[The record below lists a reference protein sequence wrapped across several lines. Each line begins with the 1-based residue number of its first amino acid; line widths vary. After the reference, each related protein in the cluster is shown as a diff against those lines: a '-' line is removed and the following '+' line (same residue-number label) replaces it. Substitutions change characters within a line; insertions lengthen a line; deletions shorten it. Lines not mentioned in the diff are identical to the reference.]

1 MIQDDQPF
9 KLTVLEEP
17 TLILHKAVP
26 AALHSQQ
33 ATDALV
39 NVNRLVSQTVQANA
53 SLDLSNYTLT
63 QGKSV
68 GRKKRKRTE
77 NADNLPAARSSSRT
91 ATRSASRLSIANQTE
106 QVTLCAKVKKHFSE
120 LLGHILEKNDQNRI
134 ASIVS
139 GSSKIEIDSPK
150 NSYRPA

>member
-1 MIQDDQPF
+1 MTRMIQDDQPF

-17 TLILHKAVP
+17 TLIRHKAVP

-39 NVNRLVSQTVQANA
+39 NVNRLDSQTVQANA

-77 NADNLPAARSSSRT
+77 NADN
-91 ATRSASRLSIANQTE
+91 
-106 QVTLCAKVKKHFSE
+106 
-120 LLGHILEKNDQNRI
+120 
-134 ASIVS
+134 
-139 GSSKIEIDSPK
+139 
-150 NSYRPA
+150 